1 MKRIFCIVTVAI
13 ALAMTAVPSGICQ
26 QKTPIYGGVLRII
39 ASQPP
44 QMMSYVPLM
53 SPGDQFNIFPAVER
67 LVDTTVDRQKG
78 GGVEPVLAEKVDEDV
93 KNLKITFH
101 IRKGITFHDGSEFD
115 AEVARWNIQQV
126 LDAKVL
132 PYAKYLKD
140 MKVPDKYTLVINL
153 TQYSNQL
160 MPSWGWWPIM
170 ISKAAWDKASG
181 GDLEKGKE
189 WARTHIIGTGP
200 FMLKEYKRDVNLT
213 WVKNP
218 NYWRKG
224 RPYLDGIE
232 VKFIPE
238 AVSASQMMQAK
249 EADAWNTPPAKD
261 QVELEKKGFK
271 SQSSWPALGMSIWIN
286 TANPKSKWQDKRL
299 REAVE
304 YAIDKEGVAKA
315 LGFGT
320 FRPLKSLPPPG
331 EWGYDPN
338 YNPRPYNPEKAKQ
351 LLKEAGYPNG
361 LKAKLLV
368 LITPDSRDAGTALKQ
383 YLDAAGFQIDLD
395 VADPGRFFGSI
406 YGKQIPPADADL
418 AWWTTGRHSNYL
430 QAYMRSF
437 STQPFTPLSY
447 LGHPQGQ
454 AEADMEAEKLRSL
467 KDQEAA
473 AQKLTRIIT
482 DNALVIPIFDAPAV
496 VMEAPWVHST
506 QYEQGFVRWQTEE
519 VWMEK
524 H

>member
-232 VKFIPE
+232 V
-238 AVSASQMMQAK
+238 
-249 EADAWNTPPAKD
+249 
-261 QVELEKKGFK
+261 
-271 SQSSWPALGMSIWIN
+271 
-286 TANPKSKWQDKRL
+286 
-299 REAVE
+299 
-304 YAIDKEGVAKA
+304 
-315 LGFGT
+315 
-320 FRPLKSLPPPG
+320 
-331 EWGYDPN
+331 
-338 YNPRPYNPEKAKQ
+338 
-351 LLKEAGYPNG
+351 
-361 LKAKLLV
+361 
-368 LITPDSRDAGTALKQ
+368 
-383 YLDAAGFQIDLD
+383 
-395 VADPGRFFGSI
+395 
-406 YGKQIPPADADL
+406 
-418 AWWTTGRHSNYL
+418 
-430 QAYMRSF
+430 
-437 STQPFTPLSY
+437 
-447 LGHPQGQ
+447 
-454 AEADMEAEKLRSL
+454 
-467 KDQEAA
+467 
-473 AQKLTRIIT
+473 
-482 DNALVIPIFDAPAV
+482 
-496 VMEAPWVHST
+496 
-506 QYEQGFVRWQTEE
+506 
-519 VWMEK
+519 
-524 H
+524 